1 MWRLPDP
8 CGRHL
13 PPIVPFP
20 DLDLTG
26 GKGQIGIMHI
36 ETDYDVAIAGGG
48 LTGATLALALD
59 QAGFSVA
66 LVDANRP
73 EAMESEA
80 FDGRASAIAF
90 TALRQ
95 WRNLGLD
102 DRLQAAAQPMD
113 RIVVTDGRAP
123 GAGAGP
129 ALPVRLSISSTDLGE
144 AEAGEPLGW
153 IIENTRVLAA
163 LLAALDRSGVTVVR
177 PAQVTGAE
185 MAGNGGR
192 LHLDNGRT
200 LSARLL
206 VSSEGRRSVLRQAA
220 GILAET
226 AGYGQT
232 GVVAT
237 VALARPHE
245 GTAWQHFM
253 PAGPLAILPLTGD
266 RASLVWTERDDRA
279 RALQTLPEAAF
290 TALLARRFGDD
301 LGRPTL
307 IGPRFAYPLSLQ
319 RVSAVTAPRLALVG
333 DAAHGLHPISGQ
345 GLNLGLEDV
354 AALTEVLSDAR
365 DLGEDIGSSLVLDRY
380 ARWRRLDVTG
390 TVTAADLIAR
400 AFSSDHDSLRWLRG
414 LALGVAD
421 RTPAIRQVLAR
432 EAGAAAGDLPRSLA
446 LG

>member
-1 MWRLPDP
+1 
-8 CGRHL
+8 
-13 PPIVPFP
+13 
-20 DLDLTG
+20 
-26 GKGQIGIMHI
+26 MHI
-36 ETDYDVAIAGGG
+36 DTDFDVAIAGGG

-66 LVDANRP
+66 LVDANLP
-73 EAMESEA
+73 VAMQSA
-80 FDGRASAIAF
+80 TFDGRASAIAF
-90 TALRQ
+90 TAMRQ
-95 WRNLGLD
+95 WRNLGLED
-102 DRLQAAAQPMD
+102 LLTTAAQPME

-129 ALPVRLSISSTDLGE
+129 ALPVRMSISARDLGE
-144 AEAGEPLGW
+144 AEGGEPLGW
-153 IIENTRVLAA
+153 LIENTRVLAA
-163 LLAALDRSGVTVVR
+163 LLAALDRSGVTVLR
-177 PAQVTGAE
+177 PASVTGAE
-185 MAGNGGR
+185 IAGNGGR
-192 LHLDNGRT
+192 LTLDTGQT
-200 LSARLL
+200 LRARLL
-206 VSSEGRRSVLRQAA
+206 VSSEGRRSVLREAA
-220 GILAET
+220 GLTVET
-226 AGYGQT
+226 SGYGQT

-237 VALARPHE
+237 VALARPHD

-279 RALQTLPEAAF
+279 RALQSMPEAAF

-307 IGPRFAYPLSLQ
+307 IGPRFAYPLSAQ

-345 GLNLGLEDV
+345 GLNLGLKDV

-365 DLGEDIGSSLVLDRY
+365 DLGEDIGGTLVLDRY
-380 ARWRRLDVTG
+380 ARWRRLDVAG
-390 TVTAADLIAR
+390 AVTAADLIAR
-400 AFSSDHDSLRWLRG
+400 VFSSDHDSLRWLRG

-421 RTPAIRQVLAR
+421 RSPTIRRVLAQ
-432 EAGAAAGDLPRSLA
+432 EAGGAAGDLPRTLA

>member
-8 CGRHL
+8 SGRHL
-13 PPIVPFP
+13 PPIVPSR

-26 GKGQIGIMHI
+26 GKGQIGSMHI
-36 ETDYDVAIAGGG
+36 ETDFDVAIAGGG

-102 DRLQAAAQPMD
+102 NRLQATAQPME

-153 IIENTRVLAA
+153 IIENTRVL
-163 LLAALDRSGVTVVR
+163 
-177 PAQVTGAE
+177 
-185 MAGNGGR
+185 
-192 LHLDNGRT
+192 
-200 LSARLL
+200 
-206 VSSEGRRSVLRQAA
+206 
-220 GILAET
+220 
-226 AGYGQT
+226 
-232 GVVAT
+232 
-237 VALARPHE
+237 
-245 GTAWQHFM
+245 
-253 PAGPLAILPLTGD
+253 
-266 RASLVWTERDDRA
+266 
-279 RALQTLPEAAF
+279 
-290 TALLARRFGDD
+290 
-301 LGRPTL
+301 
-307 IGPRFAYPLSLQ
+307 
-319 RVSAVTAPRLALVG
+319 
-333 DAAHGLHPISGQ
+333 
-345 GLNLGLEDV
+345 
-354 AALTEVLSDAR
+354 
-365 DLGEDIGSSLVLDRY
+365 GEDIGSSLVLDRY

-400 AFSSDHDSLRWLRG
+400 VFSSDHDSLRWLRG

-421 RTPAIRQVLAR
+421 RTPAIRRVLAR